1 MSTNDQTE
9 HVTDAEK
16 SAKINPTKL
25 MTDNEAWKPFL
36 AFTFMIIVL
45 FDFVIAPASMGMS
58 HISVTNLVPML
69 QGLDKEVQQQLIAAN
84 SQTWKP
90 LTLGDGVGMFYLAIG
105 AILTGVAIFGP
116 GGRSAGK

>member
-1 MSTNDQTE
+1 MTTDCKNEPVVDTESADKPHTTN
-9 HVTDAEK
+9 VV
-16 SAKINPTKL
+16 I
-25 MTDNEAWKPFL
+25 DNEAWKPFL

-45 FDFVIAPASMGMS
+45 FDFVIAPSSMGMS